1 MLLASLTPMGWR
13 GWRLATV
20 VVLACAAP
28 MAACSSSDGPPSATS
43 SSTAQPTT
51 DEAVKALIQ
60 VPPDR
65 LGLVE
70 DARSSGPLHDTL
82 LIVDASGHPAMA
94 VPEPGWSD
102 VWDSPANKM
111 GMTVAQNLG
120 IYPEDQ
126 AAGVVDAMIQRV
138 RDQDPTAT
146 LLDAGDLPD
155 GRAYRDRYT
164 VSVIYRVG
172 PIIGYT
178 AVSSL
183 KADASSSAE
192 DRLALA
198 MELAHAQIDKLH

>member
-1 MLLASLTPMGWR
+1 MLLASLTPMGGR

-28 MAACSSSDGPPSATS
+28 MAACSSSHRQPSATP

-70 DARSSGPLHDTL
+70 NARSSGPLHDTL
-82 LIVDASGHPAMA
+82 LIADASGHPARA
-94 VPEPGWSD
+94 VLEAGWSD
-102 VWDSPANKM
+102 VWDSPADNM
-111 GMTVAQNLG
+111 GLTVAQNLG
-120 IYPEDQ
+120 VYPEDQ
-126 AAGVVDAMIQRV
+126 AAAVVDALIQRV
-138 RDQDPTAT
+138 RDQEPTAT

-164 VSVIYRVG
+164 VTVMYRVG
-172 PIIGYT
+172 PIVGYT
-178 AVSSL
+178 SVVL
-183 KADASSSAE
+183 FKADASSSAE